1 MAIAPSSGGALSQ
14 ILLQSVNMSAFQCL
28 NNTLS
33 MMRVCSERL
42 VVVLQ
47 RMAAEVVE
55 LEEKALK
62 AKSAELKGERE
73 AAAERE
79 AARRAQSAAKAAQQE
94 RETLQSILDT
104 LEVSSPTFA
113 ECQDCLSLTISVG
126 A

>member
-1 MAIAPSSGGALSQ
+1 M
-14 ILLQSVNMSAFQCL
+14 F
-28 NNTLS
+28 
-33 MMRVCSERL
+33 
-42 VVVLQ
+42 LQ

-62 AKSAELKGERE
+62 ARSAELKGERE

-104 LEVSSPTFA
+104 LEVSNTPCA
-113 ECQDCLSLTISVG
+113 
-126 A
+126 